1 MSKLMKSL
9 TLGVAAAAVVVA
21 SSTAYAFCPRGDGGY
36 YKGGYNN
43 AYYGDYTKK
52 NYYKK
57 SYYKKDNDKQDYTK
71 VEKDGYEKPAE
82 IDVDG
87 RDRDVVEGDAD
98 RLGDVAIDMQSRIF
112 EITDKGDCSIDECD
126 GLTLRSADGL
136 EIEVDGIEF
145 VDGLYEGSSEE
156 ELTYHLA
163 QNGNAVRGRLQE
175 ERDDDEITY
184 SFICEKIYS

>member
-36 YKGGYNN
+36 YKGGYSKT
-43 AYYGDYTKK
+43 YYGGYTKHS
-52 NYYKK
+52 YYKK
-57 SYYKKDNDKQDYTK
+57 SYDKTDYDKPGYTK
-71 VEKDGYEKPAE
+71 TKKGGIEKPAD
-82 IDVDG
+82 IDTDRG
-87 RDRDVVEGDAD
+87 ERDVVDGGIEGP
-98 RLGDVAIDMQSRIF
+98 GEVALDMESRIY
-112 EITDKGDCSIDECD
+112 EITGKDDCTIDECD
-126 GLTLRSADGL
+126 GLTLRTADGV
-136 EIEVDGIEF
+136 EIEVDGVEF

-163 QNGNAVRGRLQE
+163 QNGSAVRGRLQE
-175 ERDDDEITY
+175 EIDEGEISY